1 MKTFA
6 AAVVLL
12 LVAPALSAQFT
23 DQARDLR
30 DAQRVVGNLFQQLKP
45 ALDDAQQTADTLAL
59 IASVHKTL
67 VEDPP
72 LMAIDKAL
80 ERMADFIERA
90 EKSGK
95 PLSRENFRAIQLVQQ
110 LIGDT
115 KLGPQPPDLLPVREK
130 IHHENLSELQ
140 RRVVSNQGTLQS
152 LKESLQRLDFVVNE
166 TINGSTLA
174 VGASVTISR
183 P

>member
-1 MKTFA
+1 MKTAVFA
-6 AAVVLL
+6 ALL
-12 LVAPALSAQFT
+12 LAAPTLFAQYP

-30 DAQRVVGNLFQQLKP
+30 DAQRLLGNLFQQLKP

-72 LMAIDKAL
+72 LMAVDKAL

-90 EKSGK
+90 EKAGK
-95 PLSRENFRAIQLVQQ
+95 PLSRENFHAIKLVQQ
-110 LIGDT
+110 LLSDT
-115 KLGPQPPDLLPVREK
+115 KLGPQPPDLLPIREK

-140 RRVVSNQGTLQS
+140 RRVVNNQGTLQS
-152 LKESLQRLDFVVNE
+152 LKESLQRLDYVLNE
-166 TINGSTLA
+166 TITGSTRA
-174 VGASVTISR
+174 VGASVTISK